1 MSFVALDELKVLVA
15 VDVQNCFMSNLNGGT
30 FLNMSG
36 RNLLDQYSKS
46 IQLTDAINKLCDLND
61 LIIFTRDMHPLNHIS
76 FGTTSSDDKSEEYK
90 SVEGRPIDPE
100 SLGTWPIHCR
110 DSELKCKSRK
120 EGEVVPYIEPTYTD
134 TIGSTLKIALKSI
147 DELNELSE
155 TFRKTARN
163 QINAFIDKINRRG
176 LSNYII
182 KGNELSYFFYNILS
196 TRLWDVIKQLNSLK
210 REEVIALQRNGINS
224 ETGYTDGE
232 LGIPSEQTPKEIDY
246 NGKKVV
252 SLWKGERCNQESY
265 SAFNYHIDYDATN
278 PSSPKIKTEFN
289 SIDKNNTT
297 GLFEYILKKTDNK
310 PKKIIITICGLV
322 GDVCVMHSFL
332 QGITLWER
340 VYKPL
345 FPEGTICEFKINLD
359 STYFLGLP
367 GVPMGFGK
375 MDNVQKYIDF
385 YKKPEKTPIGFN
397 DANLTESVFVTT
409 PHIKPM
415 KHIGGK
421 KCNCPKC
428 KTKRTKKIVKPVRKN
443 RKSRK
448 PRK

>member
-1 MSFVALDELKVLVA
+1 MSELLEELRVLVA

-36 RNLLDQYSKS
+36 RNLLDQYNKS
-46 IQLTDAINKLCDLND
+46 IQLTNAINKLCNLND

-90 SVEGRPIDPE
+90 SVEGRPIDPVG
-100 SLGTWPIHCR
+100 LGTWPIHCR

-120 EGEVVPYIEPTYTD
+120 DEDIPYIKPTYTD
-134 TIGSTLKIALKSI
+134 KVMSTLETALDSI
-147 DELNELSE
+147 DTLTDLSE
-155 TFRKTARN
+155 SFKKVAKN
-163 QINAFIDKINRRG
+163 QINAFIERIKRRN
-176 LSNYII
+176 LSDYVI
-182 KGNELSYFFYNILS
+182 KGNELSYFFYNILD
-196 TRLWDVIKQLNSLK
+196 TKLWDVIKQLNSFK
-210 REEVIALQRNGINS
+210 REEVIALQKNGIDS
-224 ETGYTDGE
+224 EKGYTDEE
-232 LGIPSEQTPKEIDY
+232 LGIPSEQNPKEIDY

-265 SAFNYHIDYDATN
+265 SAFNYHLDYDVTN
-278 PSSPKIKTEFN
+278 PSSPKIKKDFN
-289 SIDKNNTT
+289 SIDKKNTT
-297 GLFEYILKKTDNK
+297 GLFEYILNKTDGK
-310 PKKIIITICGLV
+310 PKKIVITICGLV

-332 QGITLWER
+332 QGITLWEQ

-345 FPEGTICEFKINLD
+345 FPEGTICQFKINLD

-367 GVPMGFGK
+367 GVPVGFG
-375 MDNVQKYIDF
+375 NESNIQKYIDF
-385 YKKPEKTPIGFN
+385 YKNPEKTPLNFN
-397 DANLTESVFVTT
+397 LNNLTQSIFVTT
-409 PHIKPM
+409 PYIKPM

-428 KTKRTKKIVKPVRKN
+428 KTKRTKKNIKNVRKN